1 MKSRCVQFEA
11 PYSVRA
17 LENDMEWPQAGK
29 VLIKSEVSAISAGT
43 ELLVY
48 RGLWPK
54 NCVVDQTIQAL
65 ADNFSYPLKYGYST
79 VGHVID
85 VSPHVDSSWIGKRVF
100 CFNPHESHF
109 AASPEELIPLP
120 HDIDSYDAAMLPN
133 METAVNLVMDGHPVI
148 GERVCIFGLGVVGLL
163 TTAVLNYVGLEH
175 IATFDRIEA
184 RRNAAIMLG
193 ANSSTDPTVAFAC
206 EPDSA
211 TQDHNRFSGWAD
223 LSFEL
228 SGNPDAL
235 NSAIEVTG
243 YAGRIVVGS
252 WYGSKQTDINLG
264 GYFHRSRIKITSS
277 QVSSI
282 SPEFTGRWD
291 KRRRLD
297 LALRFL
303 RKIKPSGLITHRF
316 DINLAAGA
324 YQLVDNKPDQVIQA
338 IFEYKD

>member
-1 MKSRCVQFEA
+1 MKSRCVEFEA
-11 PYSVRA
+11 PYSVRT

-193 ANSSTDPTVAFAC
+193 ANSSIDPTIAFTC
-206 EPDSA
+206 QPDSA

>member
-1 MKSRCVQFEA
+1 
-11 PYSVRA
+11 
-17 LENDMEWPQAGK
+17 MEWPQAGK